1 VNFRTPPRRT
11 MAVVA
16 GAFIGVVGAV
26 ASVAPAGAHAAAL
39 VPHTGHDAALT
50 GVASCT
56 PDRWMVR
63 WKLTTSDTH
72 GAVGVVSNIKFTAP
86 PMKSVPGGP
95 TTPPTLTK
103 FVEGA
108 QFTGD
113 GVFAEDQTFDH
124 HTSTAVLSFTLTWH
138 DGATVHD
145 AVVRSTAN
153 VPAGCLAGA
162 PVGAPAGA
170 PTATPTVRPPG
181 SVEDPT
187 GATPTTA
194 APENPVL
201 PSSTVAAPA
210 AAGGDVTG
218 GGGGGLAVT
227 GAAAGTIAGG
237 AVLLVGAGGLL
248 FVASRRRRVR
258 FTA

>member
-1 VNFRTPPRRT
+1 

-16 GAFIGVVGAV
+16 GAFIGVVGV
-26 ASVAPAGAHAAAL
+26 FTSVAPAGAHPVAL
-39 VPHTGHDAALT
+39 VPVAGHDAELT

-56 PDRWMVR
+56 PERWVVR

-72 GAVGVVSNIKFTAP
+72 GAVGVLSNIKFTSP
-86 PMKSVPGGP
+86 PQKSVPGGP
-95 TTPPTLTK
+95 TTPPTLTR

-113 GVFAEDQTFDH
+113 GIFTEDQRFDY
-124 HTSTAVLSFTLTWH
+124 HTRTAELSFTLTWH
-138 DGATVHD
+138 DGATVYA
-145 AVVRSTAN
+145 AVVGSTAN
-153 VPAGCLAGA
+153 MPAGCPAGA
-162 PVGAPAGA
+162 PVGA

-181 SVEDPT
+181 SSEDPA
-187 GATPTTA
+187 GPTTIPA
-194 APENPVL
+194 ENPVP

-210 AAGGDVTG
+210 AAGGDAT

-237 AVLLVGAGGLL
+237 AVLLLGAGALL
-248 FVASRRRRVR
+248 LVASRRRRVR

>member
-1 VNFRTPPRRT
+1 

-26 ASVAPAGAHAAAL
+26 ASAAPAGAHAAAL

-56 PDRWMVR
+56 PDRWVAR

-72 GAVGVVSNIKFTAP
+72 GAVGVVSNIKFTSP

-113 GVFAEDQTFDH
+113 GVFAEDQTFDY

-162 PVGAPAGA
+162 PVGAA
-170 PTATPTVRPPG
+170 TATPTVRPPG

-187 GATPTTA
+187 DSTPTTT
-194 APENPVL
+194 APENPVP
-201 PSSTVAAPA
+201 PSSTVAAPEVA
-210 AAGGDVTG
+210 DGDVT